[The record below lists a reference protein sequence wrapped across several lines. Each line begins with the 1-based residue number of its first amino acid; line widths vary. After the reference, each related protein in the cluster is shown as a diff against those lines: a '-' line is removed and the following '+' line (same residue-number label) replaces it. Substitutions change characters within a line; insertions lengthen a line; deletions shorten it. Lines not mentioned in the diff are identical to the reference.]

1 MKGTG
6 VPDPDRLLAR
16 NNFDLLRLLFAGT
29 VCLVHAYELSG
40 FRELAWIASFLST
53 AVAVKAFFVVS
64 GFLIFMSHER
74 STSLASYT
82 GKRIRRIYPA
92 YFAVVMLCAL
102 GLALASARPL
112 AEYFSFAWLKY
123 VLANLVFLNFLQP
136 TLPGV
141 FEANHMPA
149 VNGALWTL
157 KIEVMFYVSVP
168 VFAVLFRRVPRLPA
182 IVFVYCA
189 SVVYWVLLTAAAE
202 RTGSGLYNELARQLP
217 GQLSYFMSGALLY
230 YYLPFFVRHKASFLA
245 AALATLAIDR
255 FVPLPSVE
263 PFALAV
269 VVVLALAAAPSQ
281 RVGGTIVAVEQESWS
296 TGTGAV
302 PWHLTI
308 RLDGEHRRL
317 DLVLPHARFLE
328 LLEPRAQRALASP
341 GLLPA
346 IEREA
351 LKARYSPLGA
361 RVELRRTWLGAF
373 ETLYYVGPE
382 R

>member
-1 MKGTG
+1 VKGTG

-64 GFLIFMSHER
+64 GFLIFMSYER
-74 STSLASYT
+74 SASLGSYA

-141 FEANHMPA
+141 FEANPMPA

-189 SVVYWVLLTAAAE
+189 SVVYWALLTAAAE

-230 YYLPFFVRHKASFLA
+230 YHLPFFVRHKASFLA

-269 VVVLALAAAPSQ
+269 VVVFFGLFPYLGNFGKHGDFSYGAYILHFPIIQLFVQAGWFGDSPVLFLAA
-281 RVGGTIVAVEQESWS
+281 VVVAVAA
-296 TGTGAV
+296 GAV
-302 PWHLTI
+302 LMWH
-308 RLDGEHRRL
+308 GVEK
-317 DLVLPHARFLE
+317 RFLF
-328 LLEPRAQRALASP
+328 RSSHYIAASAAKVSP
-341 GLLPA
+341 GETA
-346 IEREA
+346 HAA
-351 LKARYSPLGA
+351 LSGRKE
-361 RVELRRTWLGAF
+361 V
-373 ETLYYVGPE
+373 
-382 R
+382 